1 MKVLKMNRLLFVPV
15 MIATLGSSGLASAQ
29 NATARIDI
37 DASRIEN
44 TIPATLYGSCME
56 DVNHEIYGGLYNQ
69 RIFGE
74 SFEEPAGSPDLVG
87 FSRYDGYWT
96 AKKGILHVDRC
107 GGAKLVFDEAVVSDG
122 YIETEIKF
130 DNAKG
135 VNAGILVRVSEPA
148 TGGHSFNG
156 YEISIGNNGKS
167 CLLGKLRHNFE
178 MLKEAKADFDPLKWN
193 KLAVRTTGSRIE
205 VMINGKTVIDYDDV
219 VNPILSGNPG
229 IRIWD
234 SDTSYRNFFYEI
246 NGQKTAIPFEAVP
259 SPMVSS
265 MWDAIETGSAK
276 ASFAQDTKQAY
287 NSKCSQII
295 QKKFGTGQVGIAN
308 RGLNKWGIGIKQ
320 GQKYTGDLYLKG
332 AYNGMVKVAL
342 QSADGS
348 KEYAVCDLTGITNK
362 WQRFSFDLIADATD
376 TNARFALYMEGN
388 GKLWVDQVT
397 LMGTGSDLFHG
408 LPFRNDI
415 GQAMVD
421 QGLTFLRYG
430 GSMVNV
436 PDYKF
441 KNMIGD
447 RAKRPQYK
455 GNWYPYSTNGFGIEE
470 FLQFCEAAGFVPS
483 FAVNVG
489 ETAQDMADMIEY
501 LNGPV
506 TSEWGKK
513 RAEAGHPEPYNV
525 KYIEIGNEEV
535 IWGDIRK
542 DYEKYIQ
549 DFNRIYDA
557 IKSKDPN
564 VEFISAAWWRPD
576 SPENMKMVFDAL
588 DGKASYWDYHPWAD
602 DNHLGSHVEGEL
614 REMKDYFLKW
624 NPATKMKCAL
634 FEENGLTHDMRRALG
649 HVTIQNAARRM
660 GDFMLTTCAA
670 NALEPYM
677 QNDNGWNQGQIFF
690 TPSLVW
696 GMPPFYAKQMAAGHH
711 KPFRV
716 FTATEG
722 DLDVTAATDEWK
734 NEVVVHVSNVHD
746 RTIKTAINLKG
757 FENPSKIKVISLA
770 GDKKEKNT
778 PEQPERIVPQEKM
791 LYHTNDLK
799 YEFPANSYTILIYQK

>member
-1 MKVLKMNRLLFVPV
+1 MKVLKINRLLFVPV

-107 GGAKLVFDEAVVSDG
+107 GGAKLVFDEAVISDG

-178 MLKEAKADFDPLKWN
+178 MLKESKADFDPLKWN

-295 QKKFGTGQVGIAN
+295 QKKSGTGQVGIAN

-362 WQRFSFDLIADATD
+362 WRRFSFDLIADATD

-722 DLDVTAATDEWK
+722 DLDVTAATDERK

-757 FENPSKIKVISLA
+757 FENPSKIKVIFLA